1 MKISR
6 KVDSDDCIQNGDVV
20 YIYDHAHLLWASA
33 NEYLEP
39 SNSYI
44 KATKELPVGD
54 NGLFIVEMNDFK
66 FSDWKPTLTY
76 K

>member
-6 KVDSDDCIQNGDVV
+6 QVESDDCIQNGDVV
-20 YIYDHAHLLWASA
+20 YIYDHAHLLWPSP

-39 SNSYI
+39 SDSYI

-54 NGLFIVEMNDFK
+54 NGLFIVEMDDFK

>member
-1 MKISR
+1 MAK
-6 KVDSDDCIQNGDVV
+6 K
-20 YIYDHAHLLWASA
+20 

-39 SNSYI
+39 SDSYI

-54 NGLFIVEMNDFK
+54 NGLFIVEMDDFK